1 MLHAGLRE
9 MGAAGAQALDVA
21 AREAMEAQR
30 KFVRGYRNAKIMQ
43 GVYGVERARAYVPRS
58 RGVGGEVGG
67 GAGRISGAVGDGAG
81 RASGGEVR
89 SGRETFLKREK

>member
-1 MLHAGLRE
+1 
-9 MGAAGAQALDVA
+9 MGVAGAQALDVA

-58 RGVGGEVGG
+58 RGVGSEVDGVGG
-67 GAGRISGAVGDGAG
+67 GAGRISGAVGDGTG
-81 RASGGEVR
+81 RASGGEMR